1 MTTNASHDADDEIL
15 TAADLAAID
24 RALAE
29 PGITLTADELADF
42 IEGLDD
48 EVRELVAAGRVA
60 EAIGTARFNVLEL
73 AYRWND
79 GRFYRPGR
87 MPTLEWDEV

>member
-1 MTTNASHDADDEIL
+1 MTTNASRPADDEIL

-29 PGITLTADELADF
+29 PGIVLTVDELVDF
-42 IEGLDD
+42 IEGIDD
-48 EVRELVAAGRVA
+48 EVRELVSAGRVA
-60 EAIGTARFNVLEL
+60 EAIGTARFNVLEA

-79 GRFYRPGR
+79 GRYHRPER
-87 MPTLEWDEV
+87 EPVAEWDE